1 MTRASALEQ
10 FEHSHQLDEWMYPSG
25 TLVSI
30 WTCEGM
36 PLSLRLIYEG
46 QLLSAQ
52 VKSKHDYR
60 RNLQAIRKQ
69 LHPQLRD
76 FWRRNHD
83 SISTWGMPTGFGG
96 ILAGRV
102 PYGDDEERA
111 KGLEQIAQHYQH
123 CGIKFIP
130 LITKAFKFF
139 CSLDILFL
147 RQEDPRV
154 SLIPLEV

>member
-10 FEHSHQLDEWMYPSG
+10 FGHSHQLDEWMYPSG

-111 KGLEQIAQHYQH
+111 KGLEL
-123 CGIKFIP
+123 GLSP
-130 LITKAFKFF
+130 G
-139 CSLDILFL
+139 L
-147 RQEDPRV
+147 RQTV
-154 SLIPLEV
+154 KTLFAVHWKLIVQRRRLPAR